1 MPQQRIF
8 QRKRCRCWGSESSG
22 GQPSRPMRAAKVH
35 PITDLEIHTKEIIDQ
50 AVHSG
55 EPVLIT
61 QNGRARVVVIDA
73 KWYEDA
79 QATLA
84 MLKLL
89 AQSQDSAAPGDRTYS
104 SEKVRRRAH
113 SVIEHTG
120 KRA

>member
-1 MPQQRIF
+1 
-8 QRKRCRCWGSESSG
+8 
-22 GQPSRPMRAAKVH
+22 MRAANVR
-35 PITDLEIHTKEIIDQ
+35 PTTDLRTHTKEVIDQ

-61 QNGRARVVVIDA
+61 QDGRSRVVIINA
-73 KWYEDA
+73 KRYEDT

-89 AQSQDSAAPGDRTYS
+89 AQSQDSVARGDRTYS

-113 SVIEHTG
+113 AVIKGTG
-120 KRA
+120 RR